1 MERIF
6 EPFFSTKDVG
16 KGTGMGLSV
25 VHGIVHEHDGHV
37 CVDTPRG
44 GGTVFR
50 VLLPPVDAAVDDCV
64 DAPRPAAA
72 SRRPRLSGR
81 VLLVDDE
88 HAVLALMRE
97 LLESWGLAVT
107 PCGSA
112 ADALEAL
119 DADAFSLV
127 ITDQTMPRMTGLQF
141 AAAVAARRP
150 GLPVVLYTGYAE
162 GLPEGGLEA
171 AGVRALVRKPIEPSK
186 LRRAI
191 APLLTPPR

>member
-37 CVDTPRG
+37 CVDSPEQ

-50 VLLPPVDAAVDDCV
+50 VLLPVADGEAGEATAA
-64 DAPRPAAA
+64 APRRSGAAA
-72 SRRPRLSGR
+72 RPRLAGR

-88 HAVLALMRE
+88 HAVLAFMRE
-97 LLESWGLAVT
+97 LLESWGLDVT

-112 ADALEAL
+112 LEALEAV
-119 DADAFSLV
+119 AVAEFSLV
-127 ITDQTMPRMTGLQF
+127 ITDQTMPRMTGLQL
-141 AAAVAARRP
+141 AGTIAARRP

-171 AGVRALVRKPIEPSK
+171 AGVRALVRKPIEPAE

-191 APLLTPPR
+191 TPLLKPR